1 MAGADARPRWQQI
14 LLAAW
19 RTRGP
24 LAWLLWPVSALY
36 GGAVAARRAG
46 YRSGVL
52 GSTRLPVPVI
62 VVGNV
67 VAGGGGKTPVVMALV
82 QHLSAR
88 GFRPGVVSRGYGR
101 RDETACVEV
110 QPDSDPAL
118 TGDEPLLIR
127 RRCGVPVTVASG
139 RVAAAQ
145 ALLAAHPEVDI
156 LVCDDGLQHL
166 ALQRDIEVCV
176 FDRRGLGNGFLL
188 PAGPLREP
196 WPRPRDAQAPVLLA
210 LHTAA
215 PGGAHG
221 WGATRA
227 LHPIA
232 HRADGSTVALDS
244 LRDQPLHALAG
255 IAEPDAFFDMLR
267 AFGLTLQRTEALPD
281 HYSFDSN
288 KAPFHAGN
296 TVICTEKDAT
306 KLWRWCPQAL
316 AVRLDF
322 TPDAG
327 FMAALDEAVDQLRA
341 PRLSSRHGHPT
352 A

>member
-24 LAWLLWPVSALY
+24 LAWLLRPVSALY

-88 GFRPGVVSRGYGR
+88 GFQPGVVSRGYGR
-101 RDETACVEV
+101 RETGCVDV

-127 RRCGVPVTVASG
+127 QRCNVPVTVAAE
-139 RVAAAQ
+139 RVAAAK
-145 ALLAAHPEVDI
+145 ALLAAHPAVDVLI
-156 LVCDDGLQHL
+156 CDDGLQHL

-176 FDRRGLGNGFLL
+176 FDRRGTGNGFLL

-196 WPRPRDAQAPVLLA
+196 WPRQRGAGAPVLLT

-227 LHPIA
+227 LHPVA
-232 HRADGSTVALDS
+232 RRADGSTVALDS
-244 LRDQPLHALAG
+244 LRGTPLHALAG

-267 AFGLTLQRTEALPD
+267 ARGLTLLHTEALPD

-288 KAPFHAGN
+288 TRPFDAGKV
-296 TVICTEKDAT
+296 VICTEKDAT

-316 AVRLDF
+316 AVPLDF
-322 TPDAG
+322 APDAG
-327 FMAALDEAVDQLRA
+327 FMGAVTDALERLRT
-341 PRLSSRHGHPT
+341 PRLSSGHGHPT